1 MAYTSWR
8 GVVGLVKPTRR
19 PGSLEELVRM
29 LPEGVG
35 LVPFLLGVR
44 AGTLA
49 EFQAAIPAYEE
60 KVAELAA
67 DGVDMIVCSGTP
79 PFMLQGYAGE
89 AKLIRGW
96 RRKYKTR
103 IFSQGMTHVAALR
116 ALGIT
121 RFVGA
126 SYSALQNEIVVKYMT
141 EAGFDIA
148 DMRPIEV
155 PFDKVG
161 QLTPEEV
168 YAHVKKMFL
177 AAKGADGIYIQGG
190 GWRMTPII
198 ETLERDLGVP
208 VVISSAADCWE
219 IQKTLTIHQ
228 PQAGLGRLLAELP
241 GRAAT
246 RAKT

>member
-35 LVPFLLGVR
+35 LIPMLLNVR
-44 AGTLA
+44 GGTLE
-49 EFQAAIPAYEE
+49 EFQAAIPFYEE

-67 DGVDMIVCSGTP
+67 DGADLILCSGTP
-79 PFMLQGYAGE
+79 PFMLLGYEGE
-89 AKLIRGW
+89 ARLVRAW
-96 RRKYKTR
+96 RRKYKTM
-103 IFSQGMTHVAALR
+103 IVSQGMTHVNALR
-116 ALGIT
+116 ALGIR

-126 SYSALQNEIVVKYMT
+126 SYSALQNEIVVKYMG
-141 EAGFDIA
+141 EAGFEIA

-155 PFDKVG
+155 PFDRVG

-177 AAKGADGIYIQGG
+177 AAGGADGIYIQGG

-219 IQKTLTIHQ
+219 IQKLLAIHE
-228 PQAGLGRLLAELP
+228 PRPGLGRLLAELP
-241 GRAAT
+241 G
-246 RAKT
+246 